1 MYYYYL
7 KFAADALSNSSV
19 KEMCRRQILAV
30 HNYSLCM
37 SSFCIRKSLYLPL
50 FWRESNNRCNIIFRY
65 MAMGYWRLS
74 RGRKWKK
81 VHAQGHFGLLW
92 FPYAVALGWKKHEV
106 FPLGHPH
113 MPLHKGLKIRY
124 LMPHTAQIAWRLYS
138 HATDGKKIFH
148 QSGSLCLAEV
158 MLPLPAPAVRSIT
171 VYSHWLKEKK

>member
-1 MYYYYL
+1 
-7 KFAADALSNSSV
+7 
-19 KEMCRRQILAV
+19 MCRRQILAV

-37 SSFCIRKSLYLPL
+37 RSFCIRTSLYLPL
-50 FWRESNNRCNIIFRY
+50 FWRESNNRCYIIFRY

-74 RGRKWKK
+74 RGRKWKN

-124 LMPHTAQIAWRLYS
+124 LLPHTAQIAWRLSS
-138 HATDGKKIFH
+138 HATDGKNILPPVWD
-148 QSGSLCLAEV
+148 SLSCKSDGTITSTSSTAYYSLQPLAERKEIR
-158 MLPLPAPAVRSIT
+158 AA
-171 VYSHWLKEKK
+171 SHFLLHI